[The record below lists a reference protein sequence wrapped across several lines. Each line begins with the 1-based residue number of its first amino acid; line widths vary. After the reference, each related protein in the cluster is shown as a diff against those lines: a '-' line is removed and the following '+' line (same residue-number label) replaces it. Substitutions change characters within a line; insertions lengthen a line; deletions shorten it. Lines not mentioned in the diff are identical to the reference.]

1 MSRHKYN
8 ARRTIVDGISFAS
21 AKEARRYGELKLL
34 ERAGQISEL
43 KLQVRYKLVQT
54 VTYVADFEYFD
65 TKKKTRV
72 TEDVKGMLTPLYKR
86 KKKLMREQH
95 NIEILE
101 S

>member
-1 MSRHKYN
+1 MKKHKYN
-8 ARRTIVDGISFAS
+8 ARRTVVDGISFAS

-34 ERAGQISEL
+34 ERTGHISEL

-72 TEDVKGMLTPLYKR
+72 TEDCKGFKTPVYER
-86 KKKLMREQH
+86 KKKLMKQQH
-95 NIEILE
+95 GIEILE

>member
-1 MSRHKYN
+1 MSKHKYN
-8 ARRTIVDGISFAS
+8 ARRTVVDGISFAS

-72 TEDVKGMLTPLYKR
+72 TEDVKGMRTAVYNR
-86 KKKLMREQH
+86 KKKLMKQQH
-95 NIEILE
+95 GIEILE